1 MHIGHFG
8 VGLAAK
14 RIAPR
19 TSLAT
24 LVAAA
29 FFLDVQWPL
38 SIWLE
43 HRMARVDPCTMALTR
58 VDLGP
63 YFHSL
68 LMALVWSAV
77 LALAYRARTRY
88 AAGAVAV
95 GLAVLSHWLLDFIS
109 HDPDL
114 SLAPGLAILV
124 GLGLRDSSIA
134 SPTIEGALFIAGLA
148 LYLRTTRAK
157 GWAGH
162 VSLWSTVGLLAL
174 VFFMHFVGY
183 HHHLRFAVESP
194 RFFPFAVLAL
204 MIWLVLVDRTRTLR
218 TAPEALTDA

>member
-1 MHIGHFG
+1 MHIGHIG
-8 VGLAAK
+8 VGFAAK
-14 RIAPR
+14 RVAPR

-29 FFLDVQWPL
+29 FFLDIQWPL

-43 HRMARVDPCTMALTR
+43 HRWAHVGPGASAICQLN
-58 VDLGP
+58 LSP

-88 AAGAVAV
+88 AAGAVVV
-95 GLAVLSHWLLDFIS
+95 GLAVLSHWLLDFVS

-114 SLAPGLAILV
+114 SLAPGLAIRV
-124 GLGLRDSSIA
+124 GLGLGDSSIVLA
-134 SPTIEGALFIAGLA
+134 IMESALVIAGLA

-162 VSLWSTVGLLAL
+162 VSLWSIVALLAL
-174 VFFMHFVGY
+174 AFFGHFVG
-183 HHHLRFAVESP
+183 HRRDVPFAVESP
-194 RFFPFAVLAL
+194 RLFPFAVLAL
-204 MIWLVLVDRTRTLR
+204 MLWLVLVDRTRTLR
-218 TAPEALTDA
+218 TTPRALTTP